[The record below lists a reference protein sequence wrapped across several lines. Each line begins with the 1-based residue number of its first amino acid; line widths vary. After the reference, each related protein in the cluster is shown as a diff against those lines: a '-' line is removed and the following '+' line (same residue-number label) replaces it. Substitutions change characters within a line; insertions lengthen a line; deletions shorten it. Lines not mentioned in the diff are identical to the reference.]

1 MISAVTL
8 LVILEARR
16 LQLKFLEVAIVN
28 EGKIVF
34 FTDQFVGDV
43 RKEGENRMVVVNSSK
58 LLEFGKKE
66 GFAYNEF
73 TKNLWF

>member
-8 LVILEARR
+8 FVILEARR

-34 FTDQFVGDV
+34 FTD
-43 RKEGENRMVVVNSSK
+43 
-58 LLEFGKKE
+58 
-66 GFAYNEF
+66 
-73 TKNLWF
+73 